1 MGTERGR
8 PRRRWT
14 DKDWSRRIVAG
25 LYKDCQ
31 RQKLVENVD
40 GCRSSAMKRTRV
52 EEEMKWLIMCSLKY
66 NYEIK

>member
-1 MGTERGR
+1 MDRQ
-8 PRRRWT
+8 
-14 DKDWSRRIVAG
+14 G
-25 LYKDCQ
+25 LVTQNSGGMYKDCQ